1 MLLAFVLCAGLV
13 MTSCETADPV
23 GNDKDPDNS
32 ENTGDTGNT
41 GNTGDNNSS
50 SDIIVFADD
59 IVKKSCVDV
68 FDTDGDGEISYG
80 EAAAV
85 KDLSNVSLRFLKDFL
100 TFDEFQYFINVKSIP
115 DKFFRGCKYLKSIML
130 PKSLNEIGEDAFYG
144 CTGLTT
150 IEFPEGLET
159 IGKCAFS
166 GCTGLT
172 EVVFPERL
180 ETIGESAFD
189 GCTSLT
195 KIEFPEGLE
204 TIGGHAFW
212 QCTGLTE
219 VVFPEGLETIGE
231 YAFWECDGL
240 TKIFSKPMTPPTC
253 EDIILPFGLQKLRIY
268 VPRESVNL
276 YKNASSWNYYSD
288 NIVGYDF

>member
-1 MLLAFVLCAGLV
+1 MKTTINHLSKMLLAFVLCAGLV

-144 CTGLTT
+144 CTGLT
-150 IEFPEGLET
+150 
-159 IGKCAFS
+159 
-166 GCTGLT
+166 
-172 EVVFPERL
+172 
-180 ETIGESAFD
+180 
-189 GCTSLT
+189 

-219 VVFPEGLETIGE
+219 VVFPEGLKTIGE

-253 EDIILPFGLQKLRIY
+253 EDIILPFGLQELRIY